1 MSSPRPVL
9 VAQATASLGLAAG
22 GAAGGLLAVAVTG
35 DHAVAAAPLGAL
47 VLGAGLSAPPAAS
60 VMGRWGRVPGLVAG
74 YVAGAIG
81 AGLVLVSAGVGS
93 LAGLLTG
100 NLLLGAGN
108 TAVMMSRYVVADLSP
123 AHQRGRAISRS
134 LLIITGGAVVGPN
147 LLGPTSH
154 IAHLLGLPGP
164 AGLYLVALGAFAVAP
179 ALLLASVRSSVGG
192 PDESAAPVA
201 DGATPATSREVAG
214 SPGVAIAVLTAAN
227 ATMVAIMAV
236 SPVHL
241 HAHGHGLGLV
251 GVVVSL
257 HIAGMYVASPLLGR
271 LSDRFGPRRL
281 AVVGAALLTLAGVAP
296 SLIGTSSVAVSVLLV
311 LLGVAWNVQV
321 VAGSAM
327 LGATAPLP
335 LRPRLEARGE
345 LAMSVGAATAG
356 LVLAGPLAAVGGI
369 ELLAAGTVG
378 LNLPLLL
385 VLRGRPWPSR
395 SLRTEEALA

>member
-47 VLGAGLSAPPAAS
+47 VLGAGLSAPPAAA
-60 VMGRWGRVPGLVAG
+60 VMSRWGRVPGLVAG
-74 YVAGAIG
+74 YVAGALG
-81 AGLVLVSAGVGS
+81 AGLVLVAAGLGS
-93 LAGLLTG
+93 LAGLLAG

-134 LLIITGGAVVGPN
+134 LLTITAGAVVGPN
-147 LLGPTSH
+147 LLGPASH

-164 AGLYLVALGAFAVAP
+164 AGLYLVALVAFAVAP
-179 ALLLASVRSSVGG
+179 ALLLVSVRSGG
-192 PDESAAPVA
+192 RGPGESPAPVE
-201 DGATPATSREVAG
+201 DGATPAPSREVAG

-251 GVVVSL
+251 GVVVSV
-257 HIAGMYVASPLLGR
+257 HITAMYVASPLLGR

-281 AVVGAALLTLAGVAP
+281 AVVGAVLLTVVGVAP
-296 SLIGTSSVAVSVLLV
+296 LLTGTSSVAVSALLL

-327 LGATAPLP
+327 LTATAPLR

-356 LVLAGPLAAVGGI
+356 LVLAGPLAAAGGI
-369 ELLAAGTVG
+369 ELLAAGTVV